1 MLGYTFQNPAILKE
15 ALTHRSFGTPHNE
28 RLEFLGDGVLDFVV
42 AFLLYQKFPHLDEGQ
57 LSRLRANLVKESV
70 LADIAKNL
78 HLRDFLHLGEGE
90 KKHALLPD
98 SILADAMEA
107 IFGAVFVDSG
117 FESAKKVIT
126 KFYQDKIAQINLT
139 QPQKDPKSRLQE
151 YVQGKKKALP
161 QYHLVKES
169 GADHNKTFW
178 VECVVGKIKGES
190 SAKSVREAE
199 QKAAALCLSQLQQ
212 C

>member
-70 LADIAKNL
+70 RADIAKNL

>member
-70 LADIAKNL
+70 LAEIAKNL

-117 FESAKKVIT
+117 FESAKKVIS